1 MAKGLDEY
9 DEFRKKFNEKF
20 RKITKAEVADLTP
33 GQRKIYNEIVA
44 NENIAAVPKSSS
56 ETMGGRVRLREF
68 DSETFKPVRL
78 RTITSG
84 KDRAAGIR
92 QTRRDKANEYRTNLD
107 FPGATKGYGYP
118 TRINPDGSMGDRVA
132 GGMPVPKPKPRIA
145 PSERKAHGGKIN
157 RGRSAAVSAEK
168 AR

>member
-1 MAKGLDEY
+1 MALDEY
-9 DEFRKKFNEKF
+9 DKSRKKFNEKF
-20 RKITKAEVADLTP
+20 RKITKSEVADLTS
-33 GQRKIYNEIVA
+33 GQRKIYDEIVA

-92 QTRRDKANEYRTNLD
+92 KTRRDKANEYRTNLD
-107 FPGATKGYGYP
+107 FPGASKGYS
-118 TRINPDGSMGDRVA
+118 TEL
-132 GGMPVPKPKPRIA
+132 GMSVPKPKPRTA
-145 PSERKAHGGKIN
+145 PREKLGMGGKAC
-157 RGRSAAVSAEK
+157 RGRSAQGSTEK
-168 AR
+168 N

>member
-1 MAKGLDEY
+1 MALDQY
-9 DEFRKKFNEKF
+9 DKTRKKFNENF

-92 QTRRDKANEYRTNLD
+92 QTRRDKANEYKTNLD
-107 FPGATKGYGYP
+107 FPGASKGYS
-118 TRINPDGSMGDRVA
+118 TEL
-132 GGMPVPKPKPRIA
+132 GMSVPKPKPRTA
-145 PSERKAHGGKIN
+145 PREKLAHGGSACK
-157 RGRSAAVSAEK
+157 GRSAQGSAEK
-168 AR
+168 N

>member
-1 MAKGLDEY
+1 MALDEY
-9 DEFRKKFNEKF
+9 DKTRKKFNEKF

-33 GQRKIYNEIVA
+33 GQRKIYDEIVA

-84 KDRAAGIR
+84 KDRAARIR
-92 QTRRDKANEYRTNLD
+92 QTRRDKANEYKTNLD
-107 FPGATKGYGYP
+107 FPGASKGYS
-118 TRINPDGSMGDRVA
+118 TEL
-132 GGMPVPKPKPRIA
+132 GMSVPKPKPRTA
-145 PSERKAHGGKIN
+145 PRENMAHGGKAC
-157 RGRSAAVSAEK
+157 RGRTASGSAEK
-168 AR
+168 S

>member
-1 MAKGLDEY
+1 MALDQY
-9 DEFRKKFNEKF
+9 DKTRKKFNENF

-92 QTRRDKANEYRTNLD
+92 QTRRDKANEYKTNLD
-107 FPGATKGYGYP
+107 FPGASKGYS
-118 TRINPDGSMGDRVA
+118 TEL
-132 GGMPVPKPKPRIA
+132 GMSVPKPKPRTA
-145 PSERKAHGGKIN
+145 PREKLAHGGSACK
-157 RGRSAAVSAEK
+157 GRSAQSSAEK
-168 AR
+168 S

>member
-1 MAKGLDEY
+1 MALDQY
-9 DEFRKKFNEKF
+9 DKTRKKFNENF

-92 QTRRDKANEYRTNLD
+92 QTRRDKANEYKTNLD
-107 FPGATKGYGYP
+107 FPGASKGYS
-118 TRINPDGSMGDRVA
+118 TEL
-132 GGMPVPKPKPRIA
+132 GMSVPKPKPRTA
-145 PSERKAHGGKIN
+145 PREKLAHGGSACK
-157 RGRSAAVSAEK
+157 GRSAQGSAEK
-168 AR
+168 P